1 MVYTEKMDKAIDAL
15 ENDFGTIR
23 AGRANP
29 HMLDKLKIDYY
40 GTLTGIQGVANVS
53 VPDARTL
60 MITPWE
66 PKMVKD
72 IEKVIVASDL
82 GLTPNNDGKNIRLQ
96 LPEMTEERR
105 KDLAKDIKKKGEDA
119 KVAIRNA
126 RRDANDEAKKLN
138 KAGELSDDD
147 LKAEEEDIQKT
158 TDKYIKQIDEMV
170 AAKTNEIMTI

>member
-72 IEKVIVASDL
+72 IEKVIVTTILALHQTTMVRTSAFS
-82 GLTPNNDGKNIRLQ
+82 Q
-96 LPEMTEERR
+96 LEMTEERR

-138 KAGELSDDD
+138 KAGELSR
-147 LKAEEEDIQKT
+147 
-158 TDKYIKQIDEMV
+158 
-170 AAKTNEIMTI
+170 